1 MQIYFVING
10 RRALMR
16 PVVRALLA
24 SVTCAIA
31 ARAQSTRPG
40 VMIVHEKRTTGV
52 ELPGAPRYPSGV
64 DTTWYAGDW
73 TRVDNVWA
81 GSPLGDMAAYSIRRA
96 STRDSYLVRPKER
109 TVLFTSAAESDS
121 LSQRVITATKADP
134 VVRLG
139 DGGRILGH
147 ATMRYKLVL
156 HRTIAPRGA
165 QAIRQREEAV
175 FWIAVD
181 RSDPVID
188 SAMQRMPPRPSAYAL
203 PAGVV
208 LRSHHTVL
216 GAGDK
221 PVDATVE
228 ATRLA
233 LVRVDTMKFMPPV
246 SYRRITRAE
255 QAAEVRAHVD
265 SLFKAQRSGDR
276 SLEARIRA
284 WLKDHGTEVQS
295 AKPKEP

>member
-1 MQIYFVING
+1 
-10 RRALMR
+10 MR
-16 PVVRALLA
+16 ISLLALLL
-24 SVTCAIA
+24 SVSCATA
-31 ARAQSTRPG
+31 ARAQSTRPA

-73 TRVDNVWA
+73 TRIDNAWA
-81 GSPLGDMAAYSIRRA
+81 GTPMGDMAAYSIRRA

-109 TVLFTSAAESDS
+109 TVLVTSAAESDS
-121 LSQRVITATKADP
+121 LSQRVITETKADP
-134 VVRLG
+134 VERLG

-165 QAIRQREEAV
+165 KAIRQREEAV
-175 FWIAVD
+175 FWIASD

-188 SAMQRMPPRPSAYAL
+188 SAMQRLPPRPSVYAL

-216 GAGDK
+216 GTGDK
-221 PVDATVE
+221 PVDATTE
-228 ATRLA
+228 ATHLA
-233 LVRVDTMKFMPPV
+233 LVRVDTMKFVPPAG
-246 SYRRITRAE
+246 YRRVTRAE
-255 QAAEVRAHVD
+255 QAAAVRAHVD
-265 SLFKAQRSGDR
+265 SLFKAQHSGDR

-284 WLKDHGTEVQS
+284 WLNDHGTQVQS
-295 AKPKEP
+295 GKPKAP

>member
-1 MQIYFVING
+1 
-10 RRALMR
+10 MR
-16 PVVRALLA
+16 PVVCALFA
-24 SVTCAIA
+24 SVAWASA
-31 ARAQSTRPG
+31 ARAQATRPG

-73 TRVDNVWA
+73 TRVDNTWA
-81 GSPLGDMAAYSIRRA
+81 GSPMGDLAAYSIRRA

-109 TVLFTSAAESDS
+109 TVLVTSAAESDS
-121 LSQRVITATKADP
+121 QSQRVITETKADP

-147 ATMRYKLVL
+147 ATMRYKLVM

-165 QAIRQREEAV
+165 KAIRQREEAV
-175 FWIAVD
+175 FWIAAD

-188 SAMQRMPPRPSAYAL
+188 SAMQRMPPRPSVYAL

-208 LRSHHTVL
+208 LRSHQTVL
-216 GAGDK
+216 GAGDR
-221 PVDATVE
+221 PVAATVE
-228 ATRLA
+228 ATHLA
-233 LVRVDTMKFMPPV
+233 LVRVDTMKFVPPAG
-246 SYRRITRAE
+246 YRRITRAE

-284 WLKDHGTEVQS
+284 WLGDHGTQVQP
-295 AKPKEP
+295 AKPEEP

>member
-1 MQIYFVING
+1 MNLIL
-10 RRALMR
+10 RAMMR
-16 PVVRALLA
+16 PGLLPLLLSVA
-24 SVTCAIA
+24 STTA

-40 VMIVHEKRTTGV
+40 VMIVHAKRTTGL
-52 ELPGAPRYPSGV
+52 ELSGTPRYPSGV

-73 TRVDNVWA
+73 TRVDNIWA
-81 GSPLGDMAAYSIRRA
+81 GSPLGEIAAYSVRRA
-96 STRDSYLVRPKER
+96 STRESFLVRPKER
-109 TVLFTSAAESDS
+109 TVLVTSPAESDS
-121 LSQRVITATKADP
+121 VSQRLITAIKADP

-139 DGGRILGH
+139 DGGRVLGH

-165 QAIRQREEAV
+165 QAIRQREDAV
-175 FWIAVD
+175 YWIAAD

-188 SAMQRMPPRPSAYAL
+188 SAMQRMPKRPSVYAL

-216 GAGDK
+216 GADGK
-221 PVDATVE
+221 PVRATTE
-228 ATRLA
+228 ATHLA
-233 LVRVDTMKFMPPV
+233 LVRVDPMKFVPPAG
-246 SYRRITRAE
+246 YRRITRAE
-255 QAAEVRAHVD
+255 QSATVRAHVD

-284 WLKDHGTEVQS
+284 WLTDHGTQVRS
-295 AKPKEP
+295 GTPRAP